1 MKYISI
7 LRGINGSGQKKIK
20 MVNLKSLYESLGFHN
35 VVTYIQSGNVIF
47 ETSCESKSNLK
58 RLIEQ
63 AIEKK
68 YMFNMPVELRT
79 NREIAEIIENY
90 PFGNMDLGML

>member
-1 MKYISI
+1 M
-7 LRGINGSGQKKIK
+7 
-20 MVNLKSLYESLGFHN
+20 
-35 VVTYIQSGNVIF
+35 VTYIQSGNVIF